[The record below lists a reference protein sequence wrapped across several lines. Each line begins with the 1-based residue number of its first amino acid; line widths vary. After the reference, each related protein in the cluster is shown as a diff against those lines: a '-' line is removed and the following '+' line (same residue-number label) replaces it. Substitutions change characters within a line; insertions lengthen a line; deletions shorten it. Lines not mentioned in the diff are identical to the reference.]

1 MVLCSLNLHGEEN
14 VAQKP
19 EDCNSIPIYLKTSKL
34 DLKLGKRA
42 VISKKE
48 ISYNIIWEAFKSL
61 V

>member
-1 MVLCSLNLHGEEN
+1 MVLCSLNLQGEKN

-19 EDCNSIPIYLKTSKL
+19 EDSSSILISLKISKL
-34 DLKLGKRA
+34 DLELGIGA

-48 ISYNIIWEAFKSL
+48 ISYNIIWEAFKFL